1 MVSATVS
8 ILRTAQ
14 LCALYSPPVLNAALQ
29 NTQLMTTYGRKRVL
43 MREMNLLQALS
54 SGQSL
59 LFSLQRVLR
68 RLPLHK
74 NVQTDKM
81 QLQLSRSQIG
91 DEVDELCTY
100 VKTVKTIV
108 VSCDCLMLC
117 TAAASIPMCHADRQ
131 RRGLWQIMEEV
142 R

>member
-1 MVSATVS
+1 
-8 ILRTAQ
+8 
-14 LCALYSPPVLNAALQ
+14 
-29 NTQLMTTYGRKRVL
+29 
-43 MREMNLLQALS
+43 MRETNLLQALS
-54 SGQSL
+54 SVQSS
-59 LFSLQRVLR
+59 LFSLRRVLR
-68 RLPLHK
+68 RLPLHR

-91 DEVDELCTY
+91 DEVDELCTD

-108 VSCDCLMLC
+108 VSFDCLMLC